1 MDIIIT
7 MLDPL
12 VNVMNI
18 DLPILNKNTPSV
30 ATGYQTPEQVWDWRL
45 HIKAMYIAY
54 LSNGKPS
61 FLTLLN
67 NCAVYDPAKF
77 SLPPEILKRC
87 S

>member
-30 ATGYQTPEQVWDWRL
+30 ATGYQTPEQVWD
-45 HIKAMYIAY
+45 
-54 LSNGKPS
+54 
-61 FLTLLN
+61 
-67 NCAVYDPAKF
+67 
-77 SLPPEILKRC
+77 
-87 S
+87 